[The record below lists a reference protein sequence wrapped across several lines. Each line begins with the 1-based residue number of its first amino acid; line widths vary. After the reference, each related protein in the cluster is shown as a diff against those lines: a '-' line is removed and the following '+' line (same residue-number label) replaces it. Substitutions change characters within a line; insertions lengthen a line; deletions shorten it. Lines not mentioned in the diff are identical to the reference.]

1 MLYQL
6 SYAPGPGNVAGPYLK
21 LKPGLT
27 GAMRFGFVPSSCIVA
42 AAFAAPLPVL
52 STPAVAQTQ
61 NQAQS
66 DPDRWQVTLDNGQ
79 ILWDVRLVKLEGE
92 SLHVRHGD
100 SLAVVSVGQITE
112 LRLIQKTEVREG
124 DMAGGAM
131 PALMGSDDEVYDL
144 TPLEFADRLR
154 AVQKIFLYHPPEGAP
169 PGPRP

>member
-1 MLYQL
+1 
-6 SYAPGPGNVAGPYLK
+6 VAGPYLK

-27 GAMRFGFVPSSCIVA
+27 GTMRFGFVPSSCIVA
-42 AAFAAPLPVL
+42 AAFVAPLPVL
-52 STPAVAQTQ
+52 STPVVAQTQ
-61 NQAQS
+61 NQS
-66 DPDRWQVTLDNGQ
+66 NPDRWQ
-79 ILWDVRLVKLEGE
+79 
-92 SLHVRHGD
+92 SLHVSQGD

-144 TPLEFADRLR
+144 SPLEFADRLR

>member
-1 MLYQL
+1 
-6 SYAPGPGNVAGPYLK
+6 VAGPYLK

-27 GAMRFGFVPSSCIVA
+27 GTMRFGFVPSSCIVA
-42 AAFAAPLPVL
+42 AAFVAPLPVL
-52 STPAVAQTQ
+52 STPAAAQ
-61 NQAQS
+61 NEAQS
-66 DPDRWQVTLDNGQ
+66 NPDRWQITLGNGQ
-79 ILWDVRLVKLEGE
+79 IIWDVRLVKLDGD
-92 SLHVRHGD
+92 SLYVSQGD

-144 TPLEFADRLR
+144 SPLEFADRLR
-154 AVQKIFLYHPPEGAP
+154 AVQKIFLYHPPEGAS

>member
-6 SYAPGPGNVAGPYLK
+6 SYAPGPGNVAGPHLK

-27 GAMRFGFVPSSCIVA
+27 GAMQFGFVLSSCTVA

-52 STPAVAQTQ
+52 SIPAVAQTE
-61 NQAQS
+61 NQPQS
-66 DPDRWQVTLDNGQ
+66 SPDRWQITLGNGQ
-79 ILWDVRLVKLEGE
+79 IIWDVRLVKLEGE
-92 SLHVRHGD
+92 SLYVRQGD
-100 SLAVVSVGQITE
+100 SAAVVSVGQITE

-124 DMAGGAM
+124 DIAGGAM

-144 TPLEFADRLR
+144 SPLEFADRLR

>member
-27 GAMRFGFVPSSCIVA
+27 GAMRFGFVPSCIVA

-66 DPDRWQVTLDNGQ
+66 DPDRWQITLGNGQ
-79 ILWDVRLVKLEGE
+79 IIWDVRLVKLEGE
-92 SLHVRHGD
+92 SLHVRQGD
-100 SLAVVSVGQITE
+100 SLTVVSVGQITE
-112 LRLIQKTEVREG
+112 LRLIQKTEVRGG